1 MSWVL
6 HPLSGIGCWATL
18 PSSSP
23 GCGCVPSPHRY
34 CLLLCGNLDEAE
46 EQLQAG
52 AALGERMGDAELYAR
67 CLAFLSLVFRRR
79 GQVEEVR
86 DYISRKYA

>member
-1 MSWVL
+1 MLGDAS
-6 HPLSGIGCWATL
+6 
-18 PSSSP
+18 
-23 GCGCVPSPHRY
+23 VPSPHRY